1 LQVSLQLRH
10 TPFAS
15 AFLCDFA
22 LKLQAEVAIS
32 FDSHGATVYRTR
44 GSHLAS
50 IPAASKSLGRVIMGS
65 ESQQHKLDRVRRPRV
80 QITYDVETGGA
91 MQKVELPFVVG
102 VMADLSGQPKEAL
115 RPMKDRK
122 FTTIDRDNF
131 NEVLNR
137 SAPRVAIKVDNK
149 LTDANSKL
157 AVELNIK
164 SMDDF
169 DPAKVAEQVP
179 ALKELLDMRHRLNQL
194 MTKMEGN
201 DKLEAMLAD
210 VLQNTEKAAALSKEM
225 GGGAAEEK
233 K

>member
-1 LQVSLQLRH
+1 
-10 TPFAS
+10 
-15 AFLCDFA
+15 
-22 LKLQAEVAIS
+22 
-32 FDSHGATVYRTR
+32 
-44 GSHLAS
+44 
-50 IPAASKSLGRVIMGS
+50 MGS

-80 QITYDVETGGA
+80 QITYDVETNGA

-115 RPMKDRK
+115 KAMKDRK

-131 NEVLNR
+131 NDVLNR

-149 LTDANSKL
+149 LTDQEGKIP
-157 AVELNIK
+157 VELNFT

-169 DPAKVAEQVP
+169 DPAKVASQVP
-179 ALKELLDMRHRLNQL
+179 ALKELLDMRHRLSQL

-210 VLQNTEKAAALSKEM
+210 VLQNTEKAATLAKEM
-225 GGGAAEEK
+225 GGAKAEEPK
-233 K
+233 S